1 VQRSFSSPAV
11 VLRVRPAGESN
22 REAFFLSANDGIISA
37 TLFGGPKSRLRS
49 HVSPFN
55 SGLLYIYRDTA
66 KDFRKVSDFDVQSW
80 RPGLRELYERSN
92 AASLIA
98 GTVISVH
105 GGGGAFTEAF
115 NLVNTA
121 LDALETADENCCDRI
136 LVHFMWNWSALLG
149 NRGDVRYCA
158 ACANEPSLGEVLWFV
173 PEEGFLCKTCMM
185 RMFPAELAGG
195 RAGAVLSAGARRW
208 LLAVQDK
215 PPAEL
220 ARCTLDAASLAEL
233 KALLQMLNVW
243 NTPENYAFGKHLE
256 GGNPRSALKLL

>member
-1 VQRSFSSPAV
+1 VQRTFSFPAL
-11 VLRVRPAGESN
+11 VLRIRPTGESN
-22 REAFFLSANDGIISA
+22 REAVFLSAGEGIISA

-55 SGLLYIYRDTA
+55 SGILCIYRDTA
-66 KDFRKVSDFDVQSW
+66 KDFRKVNDFDVQSW

-105 GGGGAFTEAF
+105 GGGGAFNEAF
-115 NLVNTA
+115 TLVNAA
-121 LDALETADENCCDRI
+121 LDALETADENCCERI
-136 LVHFMWNWSALLG
+136 LISFMWNWTMLQG

-158 ACANEPSLGEVLWFV
+158 SCACEPSMGELLWFV
-173 PEEGFLCKTCMM
+173 PEEGFLCKNCMM
-185 RMFPAELAGG
+185 REHPSGLAGG

-220 ARCTLDAASLAEL
+220 ARYTLDAVSLGEL
-233 KALLQMLNVW
+233 KALLPML
-243 NTPENYAFGKHLE
+243 TATATGCF
-256 GGNPRSALKLL
+256 